1 MPLYPADTIRR
12 AVADVRGRVSVRLA
26 LAAGALALAGSL
38 ALEYSHVSGARTD
51 AQSAAG
57 AAASAAGWA
66 LGQGRSDDELKV
78 LAERSFR
85 ANLNGHG
92 ASSEID
98 GFSVAIDR
106 KGGLVK
112 VGALVKA
119 PTFLTRA
126 AGVASVDLPAEAENF
141 VTQRDIEL
149 ALVLDVTGSM
159 NFPES
164 KIDYLR
170 AAASDL
176 VELLLPGTGRPGR
189 VRIALAPF
197 SSSVNAGPYFDAVTG
212 RSDSAAC
219 VVERNGAARFA
230 ELVPT
235 PASPIGYEPGV
246 RCPDVAVL
254 PLSSDKALLKGK
266 IAQLSAEGPAAGHIG
281 AAWGWYLLSPRWGGI
296 WPSEAAPADYDARKT
311 IKAMLLMADGEFN
324 AAYVREN
331 GSSAVQTRELCAN
344 MKRRGVTVFAI
355 GYLIGRSAERLLQT
369 CASSSAHYFT
379 AWSGPALSA
388 TFQAVG
394 RSLTDL
400 RKIE

>member
-1 MPLYPADTIRR
+1 MPLLPTDTTRR
-12 AVADVRGRVSVRLA
+12 ALADARGRVSIPLA
-26 LAAGALALAGSL
+26 LIASALALAGSA
-38 ALEYSHVSGARTD
+38 ALEYTHVAGTQSD

-57 AAASAAGWA
+57 AAASTAGWA

-78 LAERSFR
+78 LAERSFK
-85 ANLNGHG
+85 ANLHG
-92 ASSEID
+92 LGAASEID

-112 VGALVKA
+112 VDARVKA
-119 PTFLTRA
+119 PMFLARP
-126 AGVASVDLPAEAENF
+126 AGIPSLDLPAEAESV

-159 NFPES
+159 NLPES

-170 AAASDL
+170 AAAGDL
-176 VELLLPGTGRPGR
+176 VELLLPSAGRPGR

-197 SSSVNAGPYFDAVTG
+197 SAAVNAGPYFSAVTG
-212 RSDSAAC
+212 RSDGAAC
-219 VVERNGAARFA
+219 VVERNGTSRFA
-230 ELVPT
+230 EIVPT
-235 PASPIGYEPGV
+235 SASPIGYEPDV
-246 RCPDVAVL
+246 HCPDVAVQ
-254 PLSSDKALLKGK
+254 PLTSDKTLLEDK
-266 IAQLSAEGPAAGHIG
+266 IARLTAGGPGAGHIG
-281 AAWGWYLLSPRWGGI
+281 AAWGWYLLSPRWSGI
-296 WPSEAAPADYDARKT
+296 WPSEATPADYDARKT

-355 GYLIGRSAERLLQT
+355 GYLIGRSAERLLQS
-369 CASSSAHYFT
+369 CASSSSHYFT

-394 RSLTDL
+394 RSLTNL
-400 RKIE
+400 RKIP